1 MGTGENS
8 LPGLQRLGLMNELR
22 GFCCAAPTAAAACP
36 DEQDGHSPAL
46 LLSSLLSS
54 SEGFFPSSCRNCG
67 VPAPQVS
74 GTFCSFKVCK
84 GRN

>member
-54 SEGFFPSSCRNCG
+54 SEGVFSFFLQELWCPSTPG
-67 VPAPQVS
+67 KWH
-74 GTFCSFKVCK
+74 FLFL
-84 GRN
+84 